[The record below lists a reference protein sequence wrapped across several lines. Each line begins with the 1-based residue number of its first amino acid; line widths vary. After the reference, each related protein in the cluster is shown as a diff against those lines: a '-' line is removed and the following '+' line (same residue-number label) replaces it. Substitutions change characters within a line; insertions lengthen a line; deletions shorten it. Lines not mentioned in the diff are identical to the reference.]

1 LVTKGG
7 GEVRSLACATAAEFL
22 CFTRTGPD
30 SMRTLF
36 TDTDPLRAHR
46 RRALSFAAVLVVALC
61 GLALLLSST
70 APAASLE
77 EKRDSTQSKLN
88 EVEASSSALA
98 EQIAAQNA
106 EIDSMIGEV
115 SALRQE
121 EAAIQAQLVAKE
133 EELEAATVALEKE
146 EEHLVEVRGQLNRAL
161 GALRERLVS
170 IYEAGSPDV
179 LNAILESEDWSD
191 MAAQTEYLN
200 RIQSYDNAVVSRVK
214 TLRDEVQGAVGRL
227 TATRGRIEDAR
238 NSIAATEREVAVA
251 KEAAEARFAEL
262 KVAQAER
269 RETMNALESKE
280 EALSNNL
287 SAISEQI
294 ATQRAEEAAANAE
307 ASGVITEAAG
317 EFPAPLN
324 AGESVGFISESEAS
338 APESAPEQVKGAV
351 AAANAIAMTP
361 YIWGGGH
368 GSFESSGYD
377 CSGAVSYALH
387 GGGLLESPLDST
399 GLETWG
405 EPGPG
410 KWITVYANAEHAW
423 MIIGGLAFDTVGG
436 PGPRWHSSPVDSPEG
451 FIARHPPGL

>member
-1 LVTKGG
+1 
-7 GEVRSLACATAAEFL
+7 
-22 CFTRTGPD
+22 
-30 SMRTLF
+30 MRTLF
-36 TDTDPLRAHR
+36 THTDPRRAHR
-46 RRALSFAAVLVVALC
+46 FRALGFGTVLLAALC
-61 GLALLLSST
+61 VLALMLSST

-77 EKRDSTQSKLN
+77 EKRDATQSKLN
-88 EVEASSSALA
+88 EVEANASALA
-98 EQIAAQNA
+98 NTIAAENA
-106 EIDSMIGEV
+106 EIDTMIGEV

-121 EAAIQAQLVAKE
+121 QEAVDAQLAAKE
-133 EELEAATVALEKE
+133 EELEAATTALAE
-146 EEHLVEVRGQLNRAL
+146 EREHLVEVRGQLTRAL
-161 GALRERLVS
+161 GSLRERLVS

-179 LNAILESEDWSD
+179 LNAILESENWSS

-200 RIQSYDNAVVSRVK
+200 RIQSYDNAVVGRVK
-214 TLRDEVQGAVGRL
+214 TLRDEVQTAVGRL
-227 TATRGRIEDAR
+227 TSTRERIQGAR
-238 NSIAATEREVAVA
+238 DSIAATEAEVLAA

-262 KVAQAER
+262 KAAQAAR

-280 EALSNNL
+280 QALSDNL
-287 SAISEQI
+287 ASISEQI
-294 ATQRAEEAAANAE
+294 ADQRAQEAAERAE
-307 ASGVITEAAG
+307 ASGIVSEAAG
-317 EFPAPLN
+317 ELPAPLN
-324 AGESVGFISESEAS
+324 SGESVGFISESEAS
-338 APESAPEQVKGAV
+338 APESAPAQVKGAV

>member
-1 LVTKGG
+1 
-7 GEVRSLACATAAEFL
+7 
-22 CFTRTGPD
+22 
-30 SMRTLF
+30 MRTLF
-36 TDTDPLRAHR
+36 THTDPLRAHR
-46 RRALSFAAVLVVALC
+46 RRAFATAAVLLAALC
-61 GLALLLSST
+61 VAALMLSSF
-70 APAASLE
+70 APAATLE
-77 EKRDSTQSKLN
+77 EKRDATQSKLN
-88 EVEASSSALA
+88 EVEANASALA
-98 EQIAAQNA
+98 NTIAAENA
-106 EIDSMIGEV
+106 EIDTMIGEV
-115 SALRQE
+115 STLRQE
-121 EAAIQAQLVAKE
+121 QEAVEAQLAAKE
-133 EELEAATVALEKE
+133 EELEAATKALATER
-146 EEHLVEVRGQLNRAL
+146 EHLVEVRGQLTRAL
-161 GALRERLVS
+161 GSLRERLIS

-179 LNAILESEDWSD
+179 LNAILESENWSS
-191 MAAQTEYLN
+191 MAAQTEYLS
-200 RIQSYDNAVVSRVK
+200 RIQNYDNAVVGRVK
-214 TLRDEVQGAVGRL
+214 TLRNEVQTAVGRL
-227 TATRGRIEDAR
+227 SSTRERIEGAR
-238 NSIAATEREVAVA
+238 NSIAATEAEVAAA

-262 KVAQAER
+262 KVAQAAR

-280 EALSNNL
+280 QALGDNL
-287 SAISEQI
+287 SAISEEI
-294 ATQRAEEAAANAE
+294 SAQRAREAAERAE
-307 ASGVITEAAG
+307 ASGVVSEAAG

-324 AGESVGFISESEAS
+324 SGESVGFISESEAS
-338 APESAPEQVKGAV
+338 APEAAPEQVKGAV

-451 FIARHPPGL
+451 FIVRHPPGL

>member
-1 LVTKGG
+1 
-7 GEVRSLACATAAEFL
+7 
-22 CFTRTGPD
+22 
-30 SMRTLF
+30 MRTLF
-36 TDTDPLRAHR
+36 SHTDPRRAHR
-46 RRALSFAAVLVVALC
+46 RRALSFGAVLLAALCVVALM
-61 GLALLLSST
+61 LSST

-88 EVEASSSALA
+88 EVEANTSALA
-98 EQIAAQNA
+98 DSIAAENA
-106 EIDSMIGEV
+106 EIDTMIGEV
-115 SALRQE
+115 SALRQKQ
-121 EAAIQAQLVAKE
+121 EAVEAQLAAKE
-133 EELEAATVALEKE
+133 EELEAATKALRE
-146 EEHLVEVRGQLNRAL
+146 EREHLVEVRHQLTRAL
-161 GALRERLVS
+161 GALRERLIS

-179 LNAILESEDWSD
+179 LNAILESENWSS

-200 RIQSYDNAVVSRVK
+200 RIQSYDNAVVGRVK
-214 TLRDEVQGAVGRL
+214 GLRNEVQDAVGRL
-227 TATRGRIEDAR
+227 TSTQERIESAR
-238 NSIAATEREVAVA
+238 NSIAATEAEVAAA

-262 KVAQAER
+262 KAAQAQR

-280 EALSNNL
+280 QALSDNL
-287 SAISEQI
+287 SSISEQI
-294 ATQRAEEAAANAE
+294 AQQRAAEAAATAE
-307 ASGVITEAAG
+307 ASGVVSEAAG

-405 EPGPG
+405 EAGPG
-410 KWITVYANAEHAW
+410 RWITVYANAEHAW

-451 FIARHPPGL
+451 FIVRHPPGL